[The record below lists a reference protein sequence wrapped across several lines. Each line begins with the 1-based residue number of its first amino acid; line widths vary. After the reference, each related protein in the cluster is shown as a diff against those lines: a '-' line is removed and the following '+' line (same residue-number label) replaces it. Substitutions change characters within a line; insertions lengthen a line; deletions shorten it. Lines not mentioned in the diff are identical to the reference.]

1 MPTFN
6 IKKSVAVV
14 VAEDPKRCCE
24 KCETDDCDSFT
35 YEICSKCE
43 THFCYEEGN
52 LQGGKY
58 LDNGDKICCECN
70 VAEERMKEMEQ
81 YDRYILWTYGKDNE
95 IKIHEVV
102 YFGDDML
109 EDMYQRIMNG
119 GIEGVYISS
128 VEGGN
133 NCSDKIKM
141 WEKREEHIIYS
152 WTTTDGANV
161 EFKRRAEARQG
172 GLW

>member
-24 KCETDDCDSFT
+24 KCETDDCDSYT

-70 VAEERMKEMEQ
+70 VAKDAEFDLMLRYEVQVVCWKNKYVGLISNNLCYDEFPVTETCMWDTIAMWCDKEDGRHENIMFHTVAEKITKIQLKKFTNIKTAEEV
-81 YDRYILWTYGKDNE
+81 IACCN
-95 IKIHEVV
+95 
-102 YFGDDML
+102 
-109 EDMYQRIMNG
+109 
-119 GIEGVYISS
+119 
-128 VEGGN
+128 
-133 NCSDKIKM
+133 
-141 WEKREEHIIYS
+141 
-152 WTTTDGANV
+152 
-161 EFKRRAEARQG
+161 
-172 GLW
+172 